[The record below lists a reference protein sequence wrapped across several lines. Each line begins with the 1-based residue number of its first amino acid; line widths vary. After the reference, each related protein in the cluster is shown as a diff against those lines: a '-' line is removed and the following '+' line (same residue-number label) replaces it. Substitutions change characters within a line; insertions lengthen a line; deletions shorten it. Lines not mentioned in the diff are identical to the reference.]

1 VAEPHRSEGSE
12 LGPRP
17 SGSGSRASLP
27 PPGDAVDLVGSV
39 RRERRRFPIFAHK
52 AFVRLWIA
60 QAVSSL
66 GDWIGLVAV
75 LALAARIGGKSPET
89 AIGLVM
95 SARMIP
101 VFFLGSVGGV
111 LVDRWDRKRVMV
123 TCDIG
128 RGITMA
134 SLPFL
139 HTVWELFLVS
149 LLLEVL
155 SLLWTP
161 AKEASVPNL
170 VPADQLTTANSLS
183 LAAAYGTFPIAGVL
197 SAALFKS
204 AEWLSNNVTALS
216 FLNLNHES
224 VAIYADVATFFVSAA
239 LISTLVIPRPAAKK
253 ERERINLGQTFEEV
267 REGWRFIGTS
277 PVVRSVMVG
286 LSCGLI
292 GGGMMVPLGTTFASK
307 VLNAGDAGFGL
318 LLTAM
323 GTGVAIGVIGL
334 SAVQKRVPKERLFP
348 WAVLLAG
355 VALILA
361 ASMSSLALALLFVA
375 GTGMFAGASYVMG
388 FTLIQ
393 ENVSDDIRGR
403 VFATLYTLVRLCLVI
418 ALTIG
423 PLLAAVLQN
432 VSPGSVDIAAFTV
445 QLPGVR
451 LTLWLAGI
459 IIVGAGVLAH
469 YALRGHESQ
478 MTTGE

>member
-1 VAEPHRSEGSE
+1 MAEPQRPEGSE

-17 SGSGSRASLP
+17 SGPRASLP
-27 PPGDAVDLVGSV
+27 PPGETVDLVGSV
-39 RRERRRFPIFAHK
+39 RRERRRFPIFANK
-52 AFVRLWIA
+52 PFVRLWLA
-60 QAVSSL
+60 QAISSL

-75 LALAARIGGKSPET
+75 LALAARIGGSSPET
-89 AIGLVM
+89 SVGLVM

-101 VFFLGSVGGV
+101 GFFLGSVGGV

-123 TCDIG
+123 VCDIG
-128 RGITMA
+128 RGVVMA

-139 HTVWELFLVS
+139 DTIWQLFLVS

-155 SLLWTP
+155 SLMWTP

-170 VPADQLTTANSLS
+170 VSADQLTTANSLS
-183 LAAAYGTFPIAGVL
+183 LAAAYGTFPIAGII
-197 SAALFKS
+197 SALLFKS
-204 AEWLSNNVTALS
+204 AEYFSDHVGALD

-239 LISTLVIPRPAAKK
+239 LISTLVIPRPAAQK

-277 PVVRSVMVG
+277 PIVRSVMVG
-286 LSCGLI
+286 LGTGLI
-292 GGGMMVPLGTTFASK
+292 GGGMMVPLGPTFASK
-307 VLNAGDAGFGL
+307 VLNAGDAGFSL
-318 LLTAM
+318 LLTFM

-334 SAVQKRVPKERLFP
+334 SAVQKRFPKERLFP
-348 WAVLLAG
+348 WAVLLSG
-355 VALILA
+355 VALIVS

-375 GTGMFAGASYVMG
+375 GMGMFAGAVYVMG

-423 PLLAAVLQN
+423 PLLAGLLQEL
-432 VSPGSVDIAAFTV
+432 SPGEVEVGGFTV
-445 QLPGVR
+445 LLPGVR
-451 LTLWLAGI
+451 LTLWLGGAI
-459 IIVGAGVLAH
+459 IIGAGVLAH
-469 YALRGHESQ
+469 YALRGYEPEVVHE
-478 MTTGE
+478 